1 MRRNSFVTTL
11 ALLALLATASVAQAA
26 PPSTP
31 FSGTWLG
38 QDTLPPVGDGS
49 MEHLVVSG
57 SANNVRIDWQD
68 EFGQACWDAGSTDFW
83 LSADLRGSVTGNTMT
98 GVFRSAKCGHVVLPW
113 KGGTMVWTLNTNG
126 NADPSDDTLFDGVV
140 TWRRV

>member
-1 MRRNSFVTTL
+1 MRRNSLVTTL
-11 ALLALLATASVAQAA
+11 ALLALLATASVVQAA

-57 SANNVRIDWQD
+57 SASNVRVDYQD
-68 EFGQACWDAGSTDFW
+68 EWGQACWDAGSTDLW
-83 LSADLRGSVTGNTMT
+83 LSTDLRGSVVGNTMT
-98 GVFRSAKCGHVVLPW
+98 GVFRAAKCGHVALDW
-113 KGGTMVWTLNTNG
+113 KGQVMVWTLDNKGNT
-126 NADPSDDTLFDGVV
+126 DPSDDTLFDGVV

>member
-11 ALLALLATASVAQAA
+11 ALLALLATASVVQAA
-26 PPSTP
+26 PQSSP

-49 MEHLVVSG
+49 MEHLVISG
-57 SANNVRIDWQD
+57 GASARVDWQD
-68 EFGQACWDAGSTDFW
+68 EWGQACWDAGSTDLW
-83 LSADLRGSVTGNTMT
+83 LSTNLRGTVVGNTMT
-98 GVFRSAKCGHVVLPW
+98 GVFRSAKCGHVALSW
-113 KGGTMVWTLNTNG
+113 KGQVMVWTF
-126 NADPSDDTLFDGVV
+126 DPHGAGPADDTLFDGVV

>member
-11 ALLALLATASVAQAA
+11 ALLALLATASVVQAA
-26 PPSTP
+26 QPSSQ

-49 MEHLVVSG
+49 MEHLVVKG
-57 SANNVRIDWQD
+57 GTNPQVDYQD
-68 EFGQACWDAGSTDFW
+68 EWGQVCWDAGSTDLWFTST
-83 LSADLRGSVTGNTMT
+83 LKATVTGTTMS
-98 GVFRSAKCGHVVLPW
+98 GVFARARCGHVALPAL
-113 KGGTMVWTLNTNG
+113 KGQPMNWTF
-126 NADPSDDTLFDGVV
+126 DPHGAGPADDTLFDGVV

>member
-11 ALLALLATASVAQAA
+11 ALLALLATASVVQAA

-38 QDTLPPVGDGS
+38 QDVLPDFGGDGS

-57 SANNVRIDWQD
+57 GGGNVRIDWQD
-68 EFGQACWDAGSTDFW
+68 EWGQACWDAGSTDLW
-83 LSADLRGSVTGNTMT
+83 LSTDLRGTVAGNTMT
-98 GVFRSAKCGHVVLPW
+98 GVFRSAKCGHVVLDW
-113 KGGTMVWTLNTNG
+113 KGQLMAWTF
-126 NADPSDDTLFDGVV
+126 DPHGAGPADDTLFDGVV

>member
-1 MRRNSFVTTL
+1 MRQNSFVTTL
-11 ALLALLATASVAQAA
+11 ALLALLATASVVQAA

-57 SANNVRIDWQD
+57 SASNVRVDYQD
-68 EFGQACWDAGSTDFW
+68 EWGQACWDAGSTDLW
-83 LSADLRGSVTGNTMT
+83 LSTDLRASVSGNTMT
-98 GVFRSAKCGHVVLPW
+98 GAVKSAKCGHVQLDWRGQV
-113 KGGTMVWTLNTNG
+113 MVWTFDGKGT
-126 NADPSDDTLFDGVV
+126 ADPSDDTLFDGVV

>member
-11 ALLALLATASVAQAA
+11 ALLALLATASVVQAA
-26 PPSTP
+26 PPVSSP
-31 FSGTWLG
+31 FTGTWLG

-49 MEHLVVSG
+49 MEHLVVKG
-57 SANNVRIDWQD
+57 GNNVQVDYQD
-68 EFGQACWDAGSTDFW
+68 EWGQACWDAGSTDLW
-83 LSADLRGSVTGNTMT
+83 LSTDLRATVSGNTMT

-113 KGGTMVWTLNTNG
+113 KGATMTWTLDNNG
-126 NADPSDDTLFDGVV
+126 NTDPSDDTLFDGVV